1 MKYMLA
7 IVAFG
12 LLTGCGY
19 TFQGGG
25 SVLPSDIKRISI
37 PPVQNNT
44 TESNLSSVMTEALR
58 DQFER
63 FGVVTVVDDPSEAD
77 AILRAKIVR
86 VNRESRT
93 SSSRT
98 DTALQFDTVLTLA
111 AELQRTSGTMLW
123 RDNSISVS
131 RAFGTTSGVVVTSSA
146 DFASGGL
153 SASDLGALENREV
166 ARGQEQE
173 ALQNLVEQAARQIYD
188 EAVAPDF

>member
-1 MKYMLA
+1 MKRSL
-7 IVAFG
+7 
-12 LLTGCGY
+12 LLTLMGILSGCGY

-37 PPVQNNT
+37 PQVQNNT
-44 TESNLSSVMTEALR
+44 TESGLSSVMTEALR

-63 FGVVTVVDDPSEAD
+63 FGVLTVVDDASEAD
-77 AILRAKIVR
+77 AVLRAKIVR

-93 SSSRT
+93 GTSRT
-98 DTALQFDTVLTLA
+98 DTALQFDTVLTIA
-111 AELQRTSGTMLW
+111 AELQKVSGAMLW

-131 RAFGTTSGVVVTSSA
+131 RAFGTTSGSVVTSSS

-153 SASDLGALENREV
+153 SASDLGALENREI

-173 ALQNLVEQAARQIYD
+173 ALQMLAEQAARQVYD